1 MVIDQVDEYL
11 SHPFASDSMM
21 YEDFCAFSDCKD
33 KARVFLRMMKDKGV
47 VVSAFARRGY
57 VVVGKTET
65 IDGSE
70 GIELARSTANIQRY
84 TGTVHDQPSL
94 AEALATIE
102 Q

>member
-11 SHPFASDSMM
+11 SSPFISYSML

-33 KARVFLRMMKDKGV
+33 KSRVFLRLMQDKDAV
-47 VVSAFARRGY
+47 IDAFARRGY
-57 VVVGKTET
+57 VVVGRVET

-70 GIELARSTANIQRY
+70 GIELSRSTANSQRY

-94 AEALATIE
+94 AEALATLE